1 MKINNFFLCIMVLAL
16 SLILALVAFSSC
28 NNEST
33 SSSEPES
40 IPEQSVEESTEPEPL
55 SLNIGSYNIAHGQFI
70 NYDMQPIADDIL
82 EKDLDI
88 VGLQEVDI
96 NADRSQ
102 NIDSLALLSQMTG
115 YKYYAYYKTVDLAT
129 EGQYGVAILSKY
141 PIVETNRFD
150 LPSPGVEARVLGYAK
165 IDVEGTNVNFFVTHA
180 SFEKEEI
187 RVSQFEYI
195 NTVLKDFDNFMIAG
209 DFNTSNFEEYKKI
222 ENASTLNTAEN
233 NLPTHKKT
241 ESIDNIVYS
250 TDDWGFET
258 PQILEK
264 DHSDHSMLYSKATL
278 ITKSEG

>member
-1 MKINNFFLCIMVLAL
+1 MKINNFFLRIMVLAL

-102 NIDSLALLSQMTG
+102 NIDTLTLLSQMTG

-250 TDDWGFET
+250 TDDWSFET

>member
-1 MKINNFFLCIMVLAL
+1 MKINNFFLRIMVLAL

-102 NIDSLALLSQMTG
+102 NIDSLVLLSQMTG

>member
-1 MKINNFFLCIMVLAL
+1 MKINNFFLRIMVLAL

-264 DHSDHSMLYSKATL
+264 DHSDHSMLYSKATM

>member
-1 MKINNFFLCIMVLAL
+1 MKINNFFLRIMVLAL

>member
-1 MKINNFFLCIMVLAL
+1 MKINNFFLRIMVLAL

-28 NNEST
+28 NNESA

-55 SLNIGSYNIAHGQFI
+55 ALNIGSYNIAHGQFI

-82 EKDLDI
+82 EKGLDI

-102 NIDSLALLSQMTG
+102 NIDTLTLLSQMTG

-250 TDDWGFET
+250 TDDWSFET

>member
-1 MKINNFFLCIMVLAL
+1 MKINNFFLRIMVLAL
-16 SLILALVAFSSC
+16 SLVLALVAFSSC

-115 YKYYAYYKTVDLAT
+115 YQYYAYYKTVDLAT

-250 TDDWGFET
+250 TDDWSFET